1 MLRKELMSSKSECR
15 RYDKKIKVF
24 KKEAEQLNKDYQ
36 AISKISEETNNQI
49 IALQA
54 KHQEDK
60 ELFENNIQK
69 L

>member
-1 MLRKELMSSKSECR
+1 MTKTKNEQLKREIDLLRKELMSSKAECR

-49 IALQA
+49 IAL
-54 KHQEDK
+54 
-60 ELFENNIQK
+60 
-69 L
+69 